1 MQPRPKN
8 YFFQQRKTP
17 MWKRLTAPRRSQPGR
32 SAGAYRARLV
42 AALAATAL
50 ALVACGGG
58 DEFGSPGNFN
68 IGVTVG
74 GQFVSRTPVSAGGS
88 LDLAIRAGETIVL
101 DAGEPAVWTLLVGG
115 SAVSGGAQ
123 VFFAGANITATTLG
137 PSTVAVDTRADFRLR
152 APVPIALVATATFDS
167 VQVATVNLLITN

>member
-1 MQPRPKN
+1 MCESLTTTGEKHAASQGKGIGKHRL
-8 YFFQQRKTP
+8 KTVFA
-17 MWKRLTAPRRSQPGR
+17 MTA
-32 SAGAYRARLV
+32 
-42 AALAATAL
+42 AALM
-50 ALVACGGG
+50 LVACGGG
-58 DEFGSPGNFN
+58 DDFGSSGNFN

-88 LDLAIRAGETIVL
+88 LNLAIRAGESIVL

-123 VFFAGANITATTLG
+123 VFFAGVNIIATTLS
-137 PSTVAVDTRADFRLR
+137 PSAVAVDTRADFRLR
-152 APVPIALVATATFDS
+152 APVPIALVATSTFDS